1 MEWST
6 GDLYSWLVFLHLA
19 GLLGFVMSHGV
30 SVGVLFALRR
40 TGTLERT
47 RSLLDLSA
55 SSFPAVYAS
64 VLLILA
70 AGIAAGIVGGKF
82 TFGPWWLWIS
92 IALFIGIAF
101 YMSYVRW
108 VEMVKVRHAAGL
120 QTPDDVKKG
129 IPAPEPGDGAAIVA
143 AVEHVRPWVVLT
155 VGFGGLLVILLLM
168 MFKPI

>member
-6 GDLYSWLVFLHLA
+6 GDLYAWLVFGHLA
-19 GLLGFVMSHGV
+19 ALLAFVMAHGV

-40 TGTLERT
+40 PGSLERT

-55 SSFPAVYAS
+55 TSFGAVYGS
-64 VLLILA
+64 VLAILVF
-70 AGIAAGIVGGKF
+70 GIAAGIVGGRF

-92 IALFIGIAF
+92 IALFVLIAF
-101 YMSYVRW
+101 YMGFVRW
-108 VEMVKVRHAAGL
+108 NQMIVVRHAAGM

-129 IPAPEPGDGAAIVA
+129 IPAPEPGDAAAVVA
-143 AVEHVRPWVVLT
+143 AVEHVRPWLVT
-155 VGFGGLLVILLLM
+155 AVGFGGLLVILLLM